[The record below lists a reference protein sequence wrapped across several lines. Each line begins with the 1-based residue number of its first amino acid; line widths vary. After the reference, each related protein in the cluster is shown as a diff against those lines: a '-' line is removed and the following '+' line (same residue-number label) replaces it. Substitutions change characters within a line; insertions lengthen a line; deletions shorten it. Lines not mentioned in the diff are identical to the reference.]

1 MNLKKHRTQ
10 IDRVDSEILDLL
22 NRRIRLAKEIALVKE
37 KENKTIYAPQR
48 EKKILKSLASSNKVP
63 LPYKELVEIF
73 REIFNACRNSEKKLN
88 IAYLGPETTFTHQAA
103 VKNFGKFARFIST
116 NSISDVFNEVE
127 KGRADYGV
135 VPIEN
140 STEGV
145 INHTLDMFIDSDLKI
160 CSELLLEVSLNLVSR
175 TSNLSRIKTIF
186 SHPQPI
192 AQSRKFIEEKLHH
205 ARIVECSSTSE
216 SARLAS
222 KNPNSAAIASRVT
235 AELYKLKV
243 VCSHIEDMSDNYTRF
258 LIIGK
263 EYPPRSGHDK
273 TSILFSIKDRIGALH
288 DMLVPFS
295 KYKINLTKIE
305 SRPSRKK
312 VWHYI
317 FFVDLLGHVEDTY
330 VKKALLELEKQ
341 CLFVKVLGSYPTGE

>member
-1 MNLKKHRTQ
+1 MNLKKHRTH

-22 NRRIRLAKEIALVKE
+22 NRRIRLAKEIAVLKE
-37 KENKTIYAPQR
+37 KKSQAIYAPQR
-48 EKKILKSLASSNKVP
+48 EKEILTSLASSNKGP
-63 LPYKELVEIF
+63 LPNKELAEIF
-73 REIFNACRNSEKKLN
+73 REIFNACRNSEKKLT
-88 IAYLGPETTFTHQAA
+88 IAYLGPQTTFTHQAA
-103 VKNFGKFARFIST
+103 IKNFGKSARFIST
-116 NSISDVFNEVE
+116 ISISDVFNEVE

-145 INHTLDMFIDSDLKI
+145 ITHTLDMFIDSDLKI

-175 TSNLSRIKTIF
+175 TTNLIRIKTIF
-186 SHPQPI
+186 THPQPL

-216 SARLAS
+216 AARLAS
-222 KNPNSAAIASRVT
+222 KNPNSAAIASLVS

-243 VCSHIEDMSDNYTRF
+243 VFSRIEDMTDNYTRF

-263 EYPPRSGHDK
+263 KYPPMSGHDK
-273 TSILFSIKDRIGALH
+273 TSILFSIKDRVGALH
-288 DMLVPFS
+288 DMLIPFS
-295 KYKINLTKIE
+295 KYKLNLTKIE

-317 FFVDLLGHVEDTY
+317 FFVDLLGHVENAN
-330 VKKALLELEKQ
+330 VKKALQELEKQ